1 MKPNHPAH
9 SASPRRE
16 AAARRAFFLWMAAY
30 VAVIVAIAALH
41 SFGGTAAT
49 PIDVNGM
56 RTQQAKVTGPQSA
69 VIGHPVAPQAVSFGL
84 DG

>member
-1 MKPNHPAH
+1 MKPSHPVH

-16 AAARRAFFLWMAAY
+16 AAARRAFYLWMAAY
-30 VAVIVAIAALH
+30 VAVIIAIAALH
-41 SFGGTAAT
+41 SFGGPQAT
-49 PIDVNGM
+49 PIDAGGM

-69 VIGHPVAPQAVSFGL
+69 VIGAPVAPLPVSFGL